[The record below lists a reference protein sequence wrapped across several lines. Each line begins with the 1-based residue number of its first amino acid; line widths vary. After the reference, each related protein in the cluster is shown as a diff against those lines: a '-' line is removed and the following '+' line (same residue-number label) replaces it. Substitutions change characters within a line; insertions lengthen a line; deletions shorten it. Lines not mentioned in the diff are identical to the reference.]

1 MALATLRMS
10 RSASLSHRRS
20 SDKQAVIR
28 HDRAL
33 TRSGSGFGPQP
44 NDLDFL
50 EVFAGRMT
58 TGFIDL
64 KRGKAVS
71 SCVCAGEHLLYSAC
85 KLYGLAAHGVDEALL
100 PI

>member
-1 MALATLRMS
+1 MVQVAAQSIDCILIYTYPHNDEVHAAPYGLGDIEDEPLGQFEPSSFLRQAGCYPS
-10 RSASLSHRRS
+10 RQGL
-20 SDKQAVIR
+20 I
-28 HDRAL
+28 

-64 KRGKAVS
+64 KRG
-71 SCVCAGEHLLYSAC
+71 
-85 KLYGLAAHGVDEALL
+85 
-100 PI
+100 